1 MTFGKVVVGPDS
13 WDVGQLLRET
23 GNPVFDPEHPETAAA
38 AVEHGFR
45 LAAAGQVGP
54 ANRRLALDEWSAEQC
69 AARYLQFFQQV
80 LS

>member
-1 MTFGKVVVGPDS
+1 MLFRSDS

-23 GNPVFDPEHPETAAA
+23 GNPVFDPQRPETAAV
-38 AVEHGFR
+38 AVEQAFQ
-45 LAAAGQVGP
+45 LAAAGQVGC
-54 ANRRLALDEWSAEQC
+54 ANRRLAMSEWSAAQC